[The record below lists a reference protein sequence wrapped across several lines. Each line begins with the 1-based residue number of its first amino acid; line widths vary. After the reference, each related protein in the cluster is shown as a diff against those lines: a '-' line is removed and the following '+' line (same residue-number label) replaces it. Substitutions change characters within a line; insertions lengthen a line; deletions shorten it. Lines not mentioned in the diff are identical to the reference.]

1 MCTQTHFLP
10 YLYPKHI
17 HTYTHIHTPLSLFT
31 VLLIKLNG
39 RSNTTG
45 MSFPD
50 VIGKVILEKLEDS
63 LGSAAQ
69 DVVLPA
75 QR

>member
-1 MCTQTHFLP
+1 
-10 YLYPKHI
+10 
-17 HTYTHIHTPLSLFT
+17 
-31 VLLIKLNG
+31 
-39 RSNTTG
+39 